1 MTRALRPMRDGLA
14 ATLALAL
21 AACAP
26 APQRPTPAPP
36 SPVPTPSVPPSTATP
51 EAPPPIARA
60 PESPW
65 PRLRAQFAMQ
75 RCDYRPQVQHW
86 VRAYTQSPRHLFVKW
101 QAALPFIEIVV
112 DEIETRDLP
121 GELAMLPFVESDYRP
136 IATRGDRPAGMWQLV
151 PDTARAQRLV
161 VGDEYD
167 GRLDALASTQAAL
180 DLIGGYYKEFAD
192 WRLADFAY
200 NAGEFRVKKLLRER
214 DARTMSADE
223 LGKLPFNKVTH
234 DHLDRMLALACIIE
248 DPARYGVKL
257 PEGNADTRLVAVDLD
272 NGMDLRV
279 AARLAGLSIADVRL
293 WNAGYRQDR
302 MDERAPHRLLL
313 PESRVERFRAASA
326 AIPVAFWNDWH
337 EEPAGRTGAL
347 DGWAAASG
355 IPVEALASA
364 NAMTPG
370 ESVSRSATLLL
381 PGRETRAAL
390 RSESVAA
397 RNTPRTHVIA
407 SGDTLSGIAHR
418 YDIPLKRLRALNPQM
433 HGTLRIGSRLVIDAD
448 AG

>member
-1 MTRALRPMRDGLA
+1 MTRAARPMRSGVA

-26 APQRPTPAPP
+26 APQRPTPALPAPTPP
-36 SPVPTPSVPPSTATP
+36 PAAPPTAAPVPTP
-51 EAPPPIARA
+51 IAKT

-86 VRAYTQSPRHLFVKW
+86 VRVYTQSPRHLYVKW
-101 QAALPFIEIVV
+101 QAALPFIGLVA
-112 DEIETRDLP
+112 DEIETRELP
-121 GELAMLPFVESDYRP
+121 GELAMLPFVESGYRP

-151 PDTARAQRLV
+151 PDTARAQRLIV
-161 VGDEYD
+161 DDEYD

-180 DLIGGYYKEFAD
+180 DLMGNYYKEFAD

-200 NAGEFRVKKLLRER
+200 NAGEFRVKKLLGER
-214 DARTMSADE
+214 DARTLSADE
-223 LGKLPFNKVTH
+223 LGKLPLNKITH
-234 DHLDRMLALACIIE
+234 DHLDRMLALACIVE

-257 PEGNADTRLVAVDLD
+257 PEGDAGTRLVAVDLD
-272 NGMDLRV
+272 SGMDLRV

-293 WNAGYRQDR
+293 WNAGYRHDR

-313 PESRVERFRAASA
+313 PENRVERFHSA
-326 AIPVAFWNDWH
+326 AATIPVAFWNDWH

-347 DGWAAASG
+347 DGWAAASR
-355 IPVEALASA
+355 IPVDALAA
-364 NAMTPG
+364 VNAMSSG
-370 ESVSRSATLLL
+370 ESVPRSTTLLL
-381 PGRETRAAL
+381 PGREKRAATS
-390 RSESVAA
+390 SESVAT
-397 RNTPRTHVIA
+397 RNKPRTHVIA

-418 YDIPLKRLRALNPQM
+418 YDVPLKRLRALNPQM
-433 HGTLRIGSRLVIDAD
+433 HGTLRVGSRLLIDAD

>member
-1 MTRALRPMRDGLA
+1 MTRASRPMRGMSA

-21 AACAP
+21 AACAS
-26 APQRPTPAPP
+26 APQRPAPALPLLPAPP
-36 SPVPTPSVPPSTATP
+36 PAL
-51 EAPPPIARA
+51 PPPTNTDMPSPIAKTSA
-60 PESPW
+60 SPW

-86 VRAYTQSPRHLFVKW
+86 ARAYTQSSRHFFVKW
-101 QAALPFIEIVV
+101 QAALPFIELVT
-112 DEIETRDLP
+112 DEIESRNLP

-151 PDTARAQRLV
+151 PDTARAQHLM
-161 VGDEYD
+161 VGEDYD
-167 GRLDALASTQAAL
+167 GRLDALASTRAAL
-180 DLIGGYYKEFAD
+180 DLIGSYYKEFAD

-200 NAGEFRVKKLLRER
+200 NAGEFRAKKLLGER

-223 LGKLPFNKVTH
+223 LAKLPFNKITH
-234 DHLDRMLALACIIE
+234 DHLDRMLALACIVE

-257 PEGNADTRLVAVDLD
+257 PEGDADTRLVAVELE

-279 AARLAGLSIADVRL
+279 AARLAGISVTDIRS
-293 WNAGYRQDR
+293 WNAGYRRDR

-313 PESRVERFRAASA
+313 PGNRVERFRAASA

-337 EEPAGRTGAL
+337 EEPAGRAGAL
-347 DGWAAASG
+347 DSWAAASG
-355 IPVEALASA
+355 IPVDALAAA
-364 NAMTPG
+364 NAMASG
-370 ESVSRSATLLL
+370 ESVSRNATLLL
-381 PGRETRAAL
+381 PGRETRL
-390 RSESVAA
+390 PA
-397 RNTPRTHVIA
+397 RNDVATRGKPRTHVIA
-407 SGDTLSGIAHR
+407 TGDTLSGIAHR

-433 HGTLRIGSRLVIDAD
+433 HGTLRVGSRLLIDAD

>member
-1 MTRALRPMRDGLA
+1 MTRASRPMRGAGA

-26 APQRPTPAPP
+26 APQRPAPALPL
-36 SPVPTPSVPPSTATP
+36 PTPPA
-51 EAPPPIARA
+51 APPPTASPAPTPIAKT

-86 VRAYTQSPRHLFVKW
+86 VRAYTQSPRHFFVKW
-101 QAALPFIEIVV
+101 QAALPFVELVTE
-112 DEIETRDLP
+112 EIEARDLP
-121 GELAMLPFVESDYRP
+121 GELAMLPFVESGYRP
-136 IATRGDRPAGMWQLV
+136 IATRGDRAAGMWQLV
-151 PDTARAQRLV
+151 PNTARAQKLT
-161 VGDEYD
+161 VGDAYD

-180 DLIGGYYKEFAD
+180 DLISGYYREFAD

-200 NAGEFRVKKLLRER
+200 NAGEFRVKKLLGER
-214 DARTMSADE
+214 DARTLSADE
-223 LGKLPFNKVTH
+223 LGKLPLNKITH
-234 DHLDRMLALACIIE
+234 DHLDRMLALACVIE

-257 PEGNADTRLVAVDLD
+257 PEGDADAHLVAVDLEA
-272 NGMDLRV
+272 GMDLRV
-279 AARLAGLSIADVRL
+279 AAHLAGLSVADVRL
-293 WNAGYRQDR
+293 WNAGYRHDR
-302 MDERAPHRLLL
+302 MDDRAPHRLLL
-313 PESRVERFRAASA
+313 PETRVERFRAASA

-347 DGWAAASG
+347 DDWAAASG
-355 IPVEALASA
+355 IPVAALAA
-364 NAMTPG
+364 VNAMPPDA
-370 ESVSRSATLLL
+370 SVSRRATLLL
-381 PGRETRAAL
+381 PGRETRAAA

-397 RNTPRTHVIA
+397 RNKPRTHVIA

-433 HGTLRIGSRLVIDAD
+433 HGTLRIGSRLLLDAD